1 MPVGTAPACQGYDI
15 SPGRYQTG
23 MITIIMSVYTSLQ
36 WPAHEF
42 KGQTDLG
49 PDHLLDV

>member
-1 MPVGTAPACQGYDI
+1 
-15 SPGRYQTG
+15 
-23 MITIIMSVYTSLQ
+23 MITIIMSVYTPLQ
-36 WPAHEF
+36 WPAREF